1 MRAAPWP
8 LAGTGGLRSNRIEL
22 RGRLGGGGAVKP
34 GWTFGLTVLVAL
46 STVTAARAQV
56 GQLTAN
62 VNYTGTI
69 DCDQPKQ
76 VKALQISGRG
86 VARMSQDKHASL
98 DMSTQGF
105 TSSHTRFEATL
116 GGTPAVAPGG
126 TASLR
131 VMSSSQLRLVW
142 DLPNHSMI
150 VNVRMTPTACT
161 LNVDFRL
168 RGGALKY
175 SMFSNGAFYFCSRPK
190 ISSMTCTVK

>member
-1 MRAAPWP
+1 MKAAW
-8 LAGTGGLRSNRIEL
+8 AI
-22 RGRLGGGGAVKP
+22 
-34 GWTFGLTVLVAL
+34 VLVAIAPVMA
-46 STVTAARAQV
+46 SPSHAQV

-76 VKALQISGRG
+76 VKDLAISGRG
-86 VARMSQDKHASL
+86 IARMSQDKHASL
-98 DMSTQGF
+98 DIYTQGS
-105 TSSHTRFEATL
+105 TWSHTRFEATL
-116 GGTPAVAPGG
+116 GGTPTAAPGG

-131 VMSSSQLRLVW
+131 MASSNQLRLVW
-142 DLPNHSMI
+142 DLPNHSMT

-175 SMFSNGAFYFCSRPK
+175 SMVSNGAFYFYSRPK
-190 ISSMTCTVK
+190 LTSMRVR

>member
-1 MRAAPWP
+1 M
-8 LAGTGGLRSNRIEL
+8 
-22 RGRLGGGGAVKP
+22 KP
-34 GWTFGLTVLVAL
+34 GWTFGLVGLVAL
-46 STVTAARAQV
+46 STVTASRAQV

-62 VNYTGTI
+62 VTYTGTI

-76 VKALQISGRG
+76 VKDLPISGRG

-98 DMSTQGF
+98 DLSSTGI

-116 GGTPAVAPGG
+116 GGGPVAAPGG

-131 VMSSSQLRLVW
+131 VVSSNQLRLVW
-142 DLPNHSMI
+142 DLPNHIMT
-150 VNVRMTPTACT
+150 VNVRITPTACSLT
-161 LNVDFRL
+161 VDYRL